1 MGNRDDAIMNKNV
14 RYNLN
19 PSRSRIKFYI
29 EWPRHLDHTN
39 DSKISRISR
48 RRLPRSAVPIAAI
61 DLVVI
66 KVHITPVLV
75 VVSENNK
82 DSLLNIR
89 R

>member
-48 RRLPRSAVPIAAI
+48 RRLPRSAAILAATARAVTRI
-61 DLVVI
+61 MINASLVTVTE
-66 KVHITPVLV
+66 K
-75 VVSENNK
+75 S
-82 DSLLNIR
+82 
-89 R
+89 